1 MALHVIVTAKQV
13 IDPDMPLSAM
23 RIADD
28 ARQVVT
34 PATLPPVVNGF
45 DEVAVEAAL
54 RLKDRHGAR
63 GHGSLRERS
72 IQSGHHQEAAGHG
85 RRCPGSVPG
94 CGLRRFV
101 GQFCIA
107 AQVLAAAVRKIGAF
121 DLLLCGRQ
129 ASDWDNAQVP
139 LLLAEMLQVPCIPLA
154 QKVDVEP
161 DRVAVE
167 QLVPDGYDVV
177 EADLP
182 ALVTVSNELG
192 APRYPNMRNLM
203 AAKRKR
209 PVVWTCVDLGLDA
222 AALSARVEVLEL
234 LAPQRDRQCEF
245 IAAEDGAEAGKK
257 LAATLHDAGLI

>member
-54 RLKDRHGAR
+54 RLKDNHGAKVTV
-63 GHGSLRERS
+63 L
-72 IQSGHHQEAAGHG
+72 
-85 RRCPGSVPG
+85 SVG
-94 CGLRRFV
+94 
-101 GQFCIA
+101 GQFNLDIIKKPLAMGADALVLCQDA
-107 AQVLAAAVRKIGAF
+107 AFADLSDSFVTAQVLAAAVRKIGAF

-139 LLLAEMLQVPCIPLA
+139 LLLAEMLRVPCIPLA

-161 DRVAVE
+161 NCVLVE

-177 EADLP
+177 EATLP

-192 APRYPNMRNLM
+192 APRYPNMRTLM

-222 AALSARVEVLEL
+222 AALSARVEALEL
-234 LAPQRDRQCEF
+234 LAPQRGRQCEF
-245 IAAEDGAEAGKK
+245 ITAEDGAEAGKK

>member
-23 RIADD
+23 RIADG
-28 ARQVVT
+28 ARQVAT

-54 RLKDRHGAR
+54 RLKDSHGAKVTV
-63 GHGSLRERS
+63 L
-72 IQSGHHQEAAGHG
+72 
-85 RRCPGSVPG
+85 SVG
-94 CGLRRFV
+94 
-101 GQFCIA
+101 GQFNLDIIKKPLAMGADALVLCQDA
-107 AQVLAAAVRKIGAF
+107 AFADLSDSFVTAQVLAAAIRKIGLF

-139 LLLAEMLQVPCIPLA
+139 LLLAEMLGLPCLPLA
-154 QKVDVEP
+154 QKVEVER
-161 DRVAVE
+161 DCVIVE

-209 PVVWTCVDLGLDA
+209 PVVWTQADLGLDTA
-222 AALSARVEVLEL
+222 DLSARVEILQL
-234 LAPQRDRQCEF
+234 RSPQRTRECEF
-245 IAAEDGAEAGKK
+245 IAAEDGAAAGKK

>member
-34 PATLPPVVNGF
+34 PATLSPVVNGF

-54 RLKDRHGAR
+54 RLKDSHGAKVTV
-63 GHGSLRERS
+63 L
-72 IQSGHHQEAAGHG
+72 
-85 RRCPGSVPG
+85 SVG
-94 CGLRRFV
+94 
-101 GQFCIA
+101 GQFNLDIIKKPLAMGADALVLCQDA
-107 AQVLAAAVRKIGAF
+107 AFADLSDSFVTAQVLAAAVRKIGAF

-139 LLLAEMLQVPCIPLA
+139 LLLAEMLDVPCVPLA
-154 QKVDVEP
+154 QKVDVEQ
-161 DRVAVE
+161 DCVVVE
-167 QLVPDGYDVV
+167 QLVPGGYDVV
-177 EADLP
+177 EAALP

-203 AAKRKR
+203 TAKRKR
-209 PVVWTCVDLGLDA
+209 PVVWTAADLDLDA
-222 AALSARVEVLEL
+222 AALSARLEVLEL
-234 LAPQRDRQCEF
+234 LSPQRTRECEF
-245 IAAEDGAEAGKK
+245 IAAEDGAAAGKK
-257 LAATLHDAGLI
+257 LVATLHEAGLI

>member
-34 PATLPPVVNGF
+34 PATLSPVVNGF

-54 RLKDRHGAR
+54 RLKDSHGANVTVLSM
-63 GHGSLRERS
+63 G
-72 IQSGHHQEAAGHG
+72 
-85 RRCPGSVPG
+85 
-94 CGLRRFV
+94 
-101 GQFCIA
+101 GQFNLDIMKKPLAMGADALVLCQDA
-107 AQVLAAAVRKIGAF
+107 AFADLSDSFVTAQVLAAAIRKIGPF
-121 DLLLCGRQ
+121 DMLLCGRQ

-139 LLLAEMLQVPCIPLA
+139 LLLAETLGLPCLTLA
-154 QKVDVEP
+154 QKVEVER
-161 DRVAVE
+161 DCVIVE

-209 PVVWTCVDLGLDA
+209 PVVWTHADLDLDTA
-222 AALSARVEVLEL
+222 DLSARVEILQL
-234 LAPQRDRQCEF
+234 LSPQRTRECEF
-245 IAAEDGAEAGKK
+245 IAAEDGAAAGKK

>member
-13 IDPDMPLSAM
+13 IDPDMPSSAM
-23 RIADD
+23 RIDEG

-54 RLKDRHGAR
+54 RLKDRHGAKVTV
-63 GHGSLRERS
+63 L
-72 IQSGHHQEAAGHG
+72 
-85 RRCPGSVPG
+85 SVG
-94 CGLRRFV
+94 
-101 GQFCIA
+101 GQFNLDIVKKPLAMGADALVLCQDA
-107 AQVLAAAVRKIGAF
+107 AFSNLSDSYVTAQVLAAALRKIGAF

-139 LLLAEMLQVPCIPLA
+139 LLLAEMLDVPCIPLA
-154 QKVDVEP
+154 QMVEVQQNCV
-161 DRVAVE
+161 VAE

-209 PVVWTCVDLGLDA
+209 PVVWTSSDLDLDA

-234 LAPQRDRQCEF
+234 LPPQRTQACEF
-245 IAAEDGAEAGKK
+245 IPAEDGAAAGKQ

>member
-13 IDPDMPLSAM
+13 IDPDMPLAAM

-28 ARQVVT
+28 ARRVAT
-34 PATLPPVVNGF
+34 PATLVPVVNGF

-54 RLKDRHGAR
+54 RLKDRHGAQVTV
-63 GHGSLRERS
+63 L
-72 IQSGHHQEAAGHG
+72 
-85 RRCPGSVPG
+85 SVG
-94 CGLRRFV
+94 
-101 GQFCIA
+101 GQFNLDVIKKPLAMGADALVLCQDA
-107 AQVLAAAVRKIGAF
+107 AFADLADSFATAQVLAAAIRKIGAF

-139 LLLAEMLQVPCIPLA
+139 LLLADMLDVPCIPLA
-154 QKVDVEP
+154 QKVDVEQ
-161 DRVAVE
+161 DCVIVE

-177 EADLP
+177 EAALP

-209 PVVWTCVDLGLDA
+209 PVVWTCDDLALDA
-222 AALSARVEVLEL
+222 ATLAPRVEVLEL
-234 LAPQRDRQCEF
+234 RSPQRSQACEF
-245 IAAEDGAEAGKK
+245 ITAEDGAAAGKK
-257 LAATLHDAGLI
+257 LAAALHEAGLI